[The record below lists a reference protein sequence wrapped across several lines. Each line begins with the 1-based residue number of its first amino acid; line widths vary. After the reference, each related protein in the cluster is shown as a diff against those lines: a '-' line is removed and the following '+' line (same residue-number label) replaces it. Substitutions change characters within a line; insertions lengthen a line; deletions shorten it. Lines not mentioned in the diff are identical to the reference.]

1 MKVNK
6 EKLDHLL
13 KKSKK
18 NTQWKDLAD
27 KELNSG
33 GWIDRSF
40 EIALTVL
47 EKLDEDGITPS
58 TLAKRMNCSRQYLNK
73 LLKGREN
80 LTLETIDK
88 LEKALN
94 TRILAVCGF
103 VDSEWHRIDEKI
115 RSSSFNQVSF
125 KYEQV
130 EKEIKYSETRTHDL
144 KTSNKSYDF
153 KAA

>member
-6 EKLDHLL
+6 EKLDHLI

-18 NTQWKDLAD
+18 NTQWKDLAE

-33 GWIDRSF
+33 SWIDRSF

-47 EKLDEDGITPS
+47 EKLDEDGISRS

-88 LEKALN
+88 LENALN
-94 TRILAVCGF
+94 TKIIAVCGF

-115 RSSSFNQVSF
+115 RSSNFNQVSF

-130 EKEIKYSETRTHDL
+130 EKEMKYSETRTHDL
-144 KTSNKSYDF
+144 KTSSKSRYF
-153 KAA
+153 EAA